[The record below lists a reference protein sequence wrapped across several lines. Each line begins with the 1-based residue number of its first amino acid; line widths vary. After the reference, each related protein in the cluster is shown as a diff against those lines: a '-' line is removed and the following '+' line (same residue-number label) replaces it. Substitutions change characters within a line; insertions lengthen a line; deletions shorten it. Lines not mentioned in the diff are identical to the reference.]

1 MEVLVDQAGGIADD
15 DGSAGLRE
23 VGDTENV
30 FVGQAEHGGQHD
42 GFVAGPVVGE
52 RYHVR
57 AQPGIQEAAVP
68 VAHVVPVVEFHAG
81 QGFGAC
87 GPFGFRAEQ
96 DRRAGTLELS
106 ALQPGVG
113 EGLQRLA
120 ELAYA
125 AEDLGIGARV
135 GQHGGVER
143 LSARLGLPPLE
154 KADGVGAHGHVGQ
167 GVAHELAGPFAR
179 VERLPLHG

>member
-1 MEVLVDQAGGIADD
+1 M
-15 DGSAGLRE
+15 
-23 VGDTENV
+23 
-30 FVGQAEHGGQHD
+30 
-42 GFVAGPVVGE
+42 
-52 RYHVR
+52 
-57 AQPGIQEAAVP
+57 
-68 VAHVVPVVEFHAG
+68 VEFHAG

-96 DRRAGTLELS
+96 DRCAGTLELS

-113 EGLQRLA
+113 ESLQRLA

-125 AEDLGIGARV
+125 AEDLRVGARV

-143 LSARLGLPPLE
+143 LGAGHGLPPLE
-154 KADGVGAHGHVGQ
+154 EADGVGAHGHVGQ
-167 GVAHELAGPFAR
+167 GVAHKFAGPFAR